1 MIVGILTIHA
11 AINYGSVLQAFALQ
25 KYLQMNNPQDDF
37 QIIDYCP
44 SIIMDQYSLAL
55 YKNIETP
62 KSFIKY
68 ILSYKDRKN
77 RGLAFEQFIKSKMK
91 LSPRKYTS
99 DDDLR
104 RDEKRWDSFLLGS
117 DQIWNPEIVGNSD
130 IFMLGFCKD
139 EFCGSFASSFG
150 KLKISDEYLKKLS
163 NELLHFAYVSVR
175 EPSAQS
181 ILKTTGINS
190 KVVCDPVFLMSDKEW
205 ELHERRPSTLPEK
218 YIAYYSVEKNT
229 FLEKKA
235 KAIAERLGI
244 PIVDIG
250 VRSKKSDYLGIHFS
264 SCGPDVFLYLIH
276 HAEIVFTNS
285 FHGTAFCVIYK
296 RQFICMLH
304 KSRGTRIKELLEL
317 TDLQNRSISN
327 NTTVDEMIHYVKN
340 GNRPYVVYFYKLSRF
355 WGLEYES

>member
-55 YKNIETP
+55 SKNIETP

-163 NELLHFAYVSVR
+163 NELFSEQQLKDSTIGKYPLKRYGTVEGRKSC
-175 EPSAQS
+175 SAFHPHDHR
-181 ILKTTGINS
+181 KT
-190 KVVCDPVFLMSDKEW
+190 D
-205 ELHERRPSTLPEK
+205 RP
-218 YIAYYSVEKNT
+218 A
-229 FLEKKA
+229 
-235 KAIAERLGI
+235 
-244 PIVDIG
+244 
-250 VRSKKSDYLGIHFS
+250 
-264 SCGPDVFLYLIH
+264 
-276 HAEIVFTNS
+276 
-285 FHGTAFCVIYK
+285 
-296 RQFICMLH
+296 
-304 KSRGTRIKELLEL
+304 
-317 TDLQNRSISN
+317 
-327 NTTVDEMIHYVKN
+327 
-340 GNRPYVVYFYKLSRF
+340 
-355 WGLEYES
+355 